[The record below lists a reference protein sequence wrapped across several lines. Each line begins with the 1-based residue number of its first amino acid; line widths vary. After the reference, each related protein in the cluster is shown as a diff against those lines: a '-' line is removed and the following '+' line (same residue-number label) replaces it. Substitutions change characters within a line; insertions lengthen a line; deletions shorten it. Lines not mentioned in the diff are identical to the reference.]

1 MKKKKKKK
9 ILRDLSELKMED
21 YKVVYSEGMMEM
33 SHPDN
38 KINSIINSEFL
49 PYNYIEGLKKEIKEL
64 KDGML
69 TIRGHTSDQVVR
81 KSIEQLINKEL

>member
-1 MKKKKKKK
+1 MRKKKKS
-9 ILRDLSELKMED
+9 LRDLSELKVED
-21 YKVVYSEGMMEM
+21 YNVVYNEDMMEM

-38 KINSIINSEFL
+38 EINSILNSKFL

-69 TIRGHTSDQVVR
+69 TIRAHTSDQVVR